1 MRYSVYHLGVCM
13 IAKNKW
19 TDKLYTVFSESVKT
33 FELQR
38 ADGSEFEILK
48 SEFYFNYRVIEEDD
62 DDDDNDVQ
70 EVENNG

>member
-1 MRYSVYHLGVCM
+1 MKA
-13 IAKNKW
+13 INKW
-19 TDKLYTVFSESVKT
+19 NGNVYTVFSESVKT

-62 DDDDNDVQ
+62 DTDVQ
-70 EVENNG
+70 EVEDNG